1 LYFCVNIPNSVQIY
15 EKKTNKSI
23 GSFTK
28 TLILQR
34 IYPNYFLT
42 LPFFMHV
49 CQTITQIRAE
59 IKTHSATQSI
69 GFVPTMGALHE
80 GHLSLIQY
88 SKRENELTVCSIFVN
103 PTQFNQPEDLLKYPR
118 TIEKDLAM
126 LKKAG
131 CDYVFMPSESEM
143 YPSPLTLSMNFGRLE
158 TILEGAHRA
167 GHFRG
172 VGAVVAKLFNIIK
185 PTNAYFGQKDLQQFL
200 IIKQLVEQLNFDI
213 KLKCCP
219 IVREQDGLAMSSRN
233 MRLTAEQ
240 RKIAQKI
247 YEALQFTKNEIV
259 KGKTLPH
266 AQDTAIQFLNDLEVF
281 EVEYLEIVDADTL
294 DKPTGQNLA
303 ICVAVRLGDIRLI
316 DNLLINL

>member
-1 LYFCVNIPNSVQIY
+1 
-15 EKKTNKSI
+15 
-23 GSFTK
+23 
-28 TLILQR
+28 
-34 IYPNYFLT
+34 
-42 LPFFMHV
+42 MHV
-49 CQTITQIRAE
+49 CHTIAQIKAE

-69 GFVPTMGALHE
+69 GFVPTMGALHA

-88 SKRENELTVCSIFVN
+88 SKQENELTVCSIFVN
-103 PTQFNQPEDLLKYPR
+103 PTQFNSPEDLLKYPR
-118 TIEKDLAM
+118 TVEKDLDM

-143 YPSPLTLSMNFGRLE
+143 YPLPLTLSMNFGKLE

-167 GHFRG
+167 GHFKG

-219 IVREQDGLAMSSRN
+219 IIREEDGLAMSSRN
-233 MRLTAEQ
+233 LRLTSEQ
-240 RKIAQKI
+240 RKIAPKI
-247 YEALQFTKNEIV
+247 YEALQLTKNEILN
-259 KGKTLPH
+259 GNSFSN
-266 AQDTAIQFLNDLEVF
+266 AQESAIQFLNDFRVF

-294 DKPTGQNLA
+294 DKPTRQNLV
-303 ICVAVRLGDIRLI
+303 ICTAVRLGDIRLI
-316 DNLLINL
+316 DNLLIKS

>member
-1 LYFCVNIPNSVQIY
+1 
-15 EKKTNKSI
+15 
-23 GSFTK
+23 
-28 TLILQR
+28 
-34 IYPNYFLT
+34 
-42 LPFFMHV
+42 MHV
-49 CQTITQIRAE
+49 CQTITQIRTE

-88 SKRENELTVCSIFVN
+88 AKQENALTICSIFVN
-103 PTQFNQPEDLLKYPR
+103 PMQFNNSEDLLKYPR
-118 TIEKDLAM
+118 TVEKDLDM

-143 YPSPLTLSMNFGRLE
+143 YPSPLALSINFGKLE

-172 VGAVVAKLFNIIK
+172 VGAVVAKLFNIIE

-200 IIKQLVEQLNFDI
+200 IIKQLVEQLNFDV

-233 MRLTAEQ
+233 IRLTSEQ
-240 RKIAQKI
+240 RKIAPKI
-247 YEALQFTKNEIV
+247 YQALQLTKNEIL
-259 KGKTLPH
+259 KGKTH
-266 AQDTAIQFLNDLEVF
+266 SYAQDTAIQFLNDFGVF
-281 EVEYLEIVDADTL
+281 EVEYLEIVDAATL

-303 ICVAVRLGDIRLI
+303 ICTAVRLGDIRLI
-316 DNLLINL
+316 DNLLINS